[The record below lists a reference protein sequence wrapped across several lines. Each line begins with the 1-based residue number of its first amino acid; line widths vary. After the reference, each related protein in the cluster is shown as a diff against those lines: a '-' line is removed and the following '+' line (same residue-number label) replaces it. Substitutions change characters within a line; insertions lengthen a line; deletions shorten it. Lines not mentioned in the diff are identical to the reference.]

1 MTENVTKLRK
11 NGGKIMTKKELVNV
25 VREAKGLKVA
35 EAEDLVNLIIGAIE
49 EKLVAK
55 EEVSL
60 FGFGSFKVVEKPSRE
75 CRNPQNGEKITVEA
89 KTVIKFQSAKGLK
102 DKLNG

>member
-1 MTENVTKLRK
+1 
-11 NGGKIMTKKELVNV
+11 MTKKELTAV
-25 VREAKGLKVA
+25 VREVKGLKVA
-35 EAEDLVNLIIGAIE
+35 EAEELVNLIIGTIE

-60 FGFGSFKVVEKPSRE
+60 FGFGTFKIVEKPESKA
-75 CRNPQNGEKITVEA
+75 RNPKTQQEIIVPP
-89 KTVIKFQSAKGLK
+89 KTVIKFQSAKALK